1 MLYYVCKKIRVTPM
15 KGIDTMKKMTKKEM
29 FAQIKTHLTNAEEIA
44 FIEHEIELLE
54 NKASGTRKP
63 TSTQVENEKLKG
75 AIVEHLASV
84 NEPLTIV
91 DIQKGLGLEE
101 VSNQK
106 MSALLKQLVDNGTV
120 VKTYEKRKAYFSIGE

>member
-1 MLYYVCKKIRVTPM
+1 
-15 KGIDTMKKMTKKEM
+15 MKKMTKKEM
-29 FAQIKTHLTNAEEIA
+29 FAQIKTRLTNAEEIA

-106 MSALLKQLVDNGTV
+106 MSALLKQLVDNGSV
-120 VKTYEKRKAYFSIGE
+120 VKTYEKRKAYFSVS

>member
-1 MLYYVCKKIRVTPM
+1 
-15 KGIDTMKKMTKKEM
+15 MKKMTKKEM
-29 FAQIKTHLTNAEEIA
+29 FALIKTRLTNAEEIA

-106 MSALLKQLVDNGTV
+106 MSALLKQLVDNGSV
-120 VKTYEKRKAYFSIGE
+120 VKTYEKRKAYFSVA